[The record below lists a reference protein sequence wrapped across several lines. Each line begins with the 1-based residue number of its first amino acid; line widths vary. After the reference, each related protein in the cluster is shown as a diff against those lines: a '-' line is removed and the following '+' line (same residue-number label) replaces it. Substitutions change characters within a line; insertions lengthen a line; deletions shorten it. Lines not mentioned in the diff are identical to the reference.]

1 MTIGSKEY
9 MPVRLDD
16 IVPRCSTGVV
26 VRNDAPSKKPQ
37 EPLAD
42 ANRLTL
48 VP

>member
-26 VRNDAPSKKPQ
+26 VRNDARWKTPQ
-37 EPLAD
+37 APLAD
-42 ANRLTL
+42 ANRLAL